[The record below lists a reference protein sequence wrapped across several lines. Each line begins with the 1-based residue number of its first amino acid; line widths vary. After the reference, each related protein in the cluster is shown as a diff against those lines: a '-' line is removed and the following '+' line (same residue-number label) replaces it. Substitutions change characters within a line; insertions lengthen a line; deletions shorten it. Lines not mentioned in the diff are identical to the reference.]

1 MERKNKPVPADLI
14 AEVLRQQQNEINEH
28 IVYQRLADLCEH
40 EKNKQTLLKI
50 AQEEKA
56 HYEYWKSFTGK
67 ELRPQQKIIKKYIFL
82 AKIFGLS
89 FALRLMEKGEQEA
102 ADFYERISKYYPDAL
117 AIKEDEDAHEQRLI
131 DILTDYRLLYAG
143 AIVLGLNDAL
153 VEFTGT
159 LAGLT
164 FAFGNNK
171 IIGITGLIMGFAAS
185 LSMAASGYLSSKEDE
200 HTETSPLKSALYTG
214 GAYIATVFFLVLPY
228 LIFPNPYLSLFMMIV
243 LTILIIAGYTFYI
256 SIAKNISFR
265 TRFREMAFISI
276 GVSIISF
283 LIGYGIKIV
292 FGVDV
297 G

>member
-1 MERKNKPVPADLI
+1 MERKNNLI
-14 AEVLRQQQNEINEH
+14 SGELLAEIIQQQQNEINEY
-28 IVYQRLADLCEH
+28 IVYQKLAEFCEH
-40 EKNKQTLLKI
+40 EKNKKTLKAI
-50 AQEEKA
+50 AEEEKQ

-67 ELRPQQKIIKKYIFL
+67 ELKPQPKVVKKYIVL

-89 FALRLMEKGEQEA
+89 FALRLMEKGEQKSA
-102 ADFYERISKYYPDAL
+102 GFYEKISKYYPDAL
-117 AIKEDEDAHEQRLI
+117 AIKEDEDAHEQKLI

-171 IIGITGLIMGFAAS
+171 IIGVTGLIMGFAAS

-200 HTETSPLKSALYTG
+200 HSETSPVKSALYTG

-228 LIFPNPYLSLFMMIV
+228 LIFKNPYLSLFLMIV

-265 TRFREMAFISI
+265 TRFKEMALISI

-297 G
+297 